1 MEIRFPRKIT
11 LGFKPVYGMTIRQ
24 LLYVAVAATIGGLI
38 ILVGPLQ
45 GTGLIVRL
53 VIGLGIVAVGLV
65 LAFLRP
71 NGMGL
76 DQWLPIAAQ
85 YIFRPRKRVWRKR
98 DMMRWFLNRAPGPT
112 PQPQTAKPQ
121 AEAKP
126 AGVRLEAK
134 ISTEASRQETAA
146 IVLIEAGIVVALIA
160 LTVYLQR
167 GGLSEVKMV
176 LLTQLGH

>member
-24 LLYVAVAATIGGLI
+24 LLYVAVTATIGGLI

-53 VIGLGIVAVGLV
+53 VIGLGIVAAGLV

-71 NGMGL
+71 SGMGL

-85 YIFRPRKRVWRKR
+85 YIVRPRKRVWRKR
-98 DMMRWFLNRAPGPT
+98 DMMRWLLNRAPEPT
-112 PQPQTAKPQ
+112 
-121 AEAKP
+121 
-126 AGVRLEAK
+126 
-134 ISTEASRQETAA
+134 
-146 IVLIEAGIVVALIA
+146 
-160 LTVYLQR
+160 
-167 GGLSEVKMV
+167 
-176 LLTQLGH
+176 